1 MYTCL
6 FSKFDSHLLFSPRTA
21 YLSSMQWLRTL
32 LASTCLLAAH
42 AAGAQLVISE
52 VSAHN
57 GVTDI
62 QGDASDWIELRND
75 GAQGVE
81 LGGFTLND
89 GFGTGGAVPLPNITL
104 EASERLLILASG
116 EDRAYL
122 PENWRCPA
130 VEGDQW
136 QYVVPS
142 PPFADDWRL
151 PGFDAS
157 SWFTGA
163 GGFGY
168 GDNDDVTIVPNAD
181 CIFLRKEFEIAS
193 TEDYGY
199 LSLGIDYDDGFIA
212 FLNGL
217 EIARSSNMAGVAG
230 VAGDFSTSYLEA
242 VLYSGG
248 QPEQWIWNADE
259 FEPWLVD
266 GTNVF
271 SVQVHNFN
279 AESSDLS
286 IRPFLGLTR
295 KDGALENWSQAPAW
309 WPEFEGYIH
318 VHFQLST
325 GESVVLRNADGDV
338 VDALP
343 IHPDLEAGYSVGRL
357 EGETEDWCIFD
368 APTPGEANQGTVCY
382 TGITSTPS
390 LTIPSGWYNGELAVG
405 IAGATAG
412 YTARYTTNGD
422 LPIASSPVFPDGG
435 LIFDATTCLSVRV
448 WDDGNEEL
456 PSDVQDEVYIIDEFN
471 PDIPTFSILVNEDDL
486 WDWNNGIYVM
496 GPNASDEYPHFGANF
511 WQPWSRLARM
521 QLFDADGI
529 LQVRENMDL
538 EIHGGWSRAEP
549 QRSFRLDF
557 KSMYT
562 GNLDWPLFPD
572 KPESITFNNI
582 NLRNGGQHSWATKMQ
597 DALVNRIAMQTHIV
611 AGAWQPAHLYLN
623 GAYWG
628 LYGAREKYDEHSI
641 AFEYGTDKNEVD
653 LIGPGG
659 ALAGEDTPFF
669 THANQIQSTSTT
681 SQSFFPLF
689 SALIDV
695 ENYIDYFVLQTYIQ
709 NTDWMGIAWGLN
721 NVKVFRASPD
731 HKWEYLLYDTDAGLG
746 FFGASVYEN
755 YIENARYPNSPNVH
769 SNLFSHALDSWK
781 FRHRFINRYADLVNT
796 IFQPWAFNTQT
807 TIAVNQIQASMPHHI
822 QRWNSP
828 ASYADWLNAINNM
841 VSHNEQRVNTARN
854 HLMSS
859 FNLPEDHECTL
870 DVFPPLTGLVRI
882 NTITPGPLPWD
893 GIYFENCPIEI
904 EAIAQPGYIFEKWD
918 VNAHIE
924 SGEMDEFEKLNEVA
938 LYTNDLYR
946 ARFLPCPEDA
956 SAAIT
961 STPNGLEIS
970 TDNIPYVDSVAWF
983 LNGTWISTEQTWWPN
998 ESGDYHAVVYFDGC
1012 TEQTEV
1018 TFSESLGVFDAGY
1031 TNHTLNLWPN
1041 PTSESFQCEPLPD
1054 HGIEVFDAR
1063 GGLVA
1068 NLNAVSNRVGY
1079 SSFISTKNWP
1089 EGIYIVRSGP
1099 ISEKLIVQH

>member
-1 MYTCL
+1 
-6 FSKFDSHLLFSPRTA
+6 
-21 YLSSMQWLRTL
+21 MQWLRTL
-32 LASTCLLAAH
+32 FAVTGLLAAH

-75 GAQGVE
+75 GGQGIE

-104 EASERLLILASG
+104 DAGERLLILASG
-116 EDRAYL
+116 EDRTYL
-122 PENWRCPA
+122 PENWSCPA

-136 QYVVPS
+136 QYVVPT

-181 CIFLRKEFEIAS
+181 CIFLRKEFDVAA

-212 FLNGL
+212 FLNGI

-230 VAGDFSTSYLEA
+230 VAGDFATSYIEA

-248 QPEQWIWNADE
+248 QPEQWIWNAEE
-259 FEPWLVD
+259 FEPWLVE

-295 KDGALENWSQAPAW
+295 KDGALENWSQPPAW

-318 VHFQLST
+318 VPFQLST
-325 GESVVLRNADGDV
+325 GESVVLSNADGDV

-382 TGITSTPS
+382 TGIASPPS
-390 LTIPSGWYNGELAVG
+390 LTVPSGWYDGELAVG
-405 IAGATAG
+405 ITGATAG

-422 LPIASSPVFPDGG
+422 LPTASSPVFPDGG
-435 LIFDATTCLSVRV
+435 LVFDATTCLSVRV

-456 PSDVQDEVYIIDEFN
+456 PSDVQDEVYIIDEFD

-486 WDWNNGIYVM
+486 WDWDNGIYVM
-496 GPNASDEYPHFGANF
+496 GPNAANDYPHFGANF
-511 WQPWSRLARM
+511 WEPWSRFARM
-521 QLFDADGI
+521 QFFDAEGT
-529 LQVRENMDL
+529 LQLRENMDL

-557 KSMYT
+557 KNEYT
-562 GNLDWPLFPD
+562 GNLEWPLFPD
-572 KPESITFNNI
+572 KPESVTFNNI
-582 NLRNGGQHSWATKMQ
+582 NLRNGGQHTWATKMQ
-597 DALVNRIAMQTHIV
+597 DALINRLAMRTHVV

-623 GAYWG
+623 GEYWG

-641 AFEYGTDKNEVD
+641 AYDYNVSTDDVD
-653 LIGPGG
+653 LIGPQG
-659 ALAGEDTPFF
+659 ALAGSDDAFYTDV
-669 THANQIQSTSTT
+669 NVLQSTSTM
-681 SQSFFPLF
+681 SSSFLTVFESLF
-689 SALIDV
+689 DV
-695 ENYIDYFVLQTYIQ
+695 DNYIDYFVFETYIQ
-709 NTDWMGIAWGLN
+709 NMDWMGIAWGLN
-721 NVKVFRASPD
+721 NTKVFRPSSEGR
-731 HKWEYLLYDTDAGLG
+731 WTYLLYDTDAGFG
-746 FFGASVYEN
+746 FFGGSIYDN
-755 YIENARYPNSPNVH
+755 YIESARNPGFPSVH
-769 SNLFSHALDSWK
+769 SELFDHVLNNAP
-781 FRHRFINRYADLVNT
+781 FRRRFINRYADLVNT
-796 IFQPWAFNTQT
+796 IFQPWAFSVETN
-807 TIAVNQIQASMPHHI
+807 IAVDAIETAMPHHI
-822 QRWNSP
+822 DRWDSP
-828 ASYADWLNAINNM
+828 PSMGSWLNSINAM
-841 VSHNEQRVNTARN
+841 VTHNQNRVNTSRD
-854 HLMSS
+854 HLMQS
-859 FNLPEDHECTL
+859 FNLPNDYECTL
-870 DVFPPLTGLVRI
+870 DAVPAMAGLVRI

-893 GIYFENCPIEI
+893 GIYFENVPVEI
-904 EAIAQPGYIFEKWD
+904 EAVAQPGYLFEKWET
-918 VNAHIE
+918 NQHIA
-924 SGEMDEFEKLNEVA
+924 SGEMEQFTKLNTIPLFTDDMYQA
-938 LYTNDLYR
+938 H
-946 ARFLPCPEDA
+946 FIPCPEDA
-956 SAAIT
+956 SATIEAGDAGLSVTTSNVPYADSIT
-961 STPNGLEIS
+961 WHVDGVTVGL
-970 TDNIPYVDSVAWF
+970 
-983 LNGTWISTEQTWWPN
+983 GTGWWP
-998 ESGDYHAVVYFDGC
+998 EFSGNYSATVFFDGC
-1012 TEQTEV
+1012 SV
-1018 TFSESLGVFDAGY
+1018 TAGETYVEGLGTMAVEALEARRPTVY
-1031 TNHTLNLWPN
+1031 PN
-1041 PTSESFQCEPLPD
+1041 PAHERAFIQVQPGATVRAFSA
-1054 HGIEVFDAR
+1054 HGELLQTTTAGAD
-1063 GGLVA
+1063 GVA
-1068 NLNAVSNRVGY
+1068 ALDLR
-1079 SSFISTKNWP
+1079 NWP
-1089 EGIYIVRSGP
+1089 EGIYIMHSGP
-1099 ISEKLIVQH
+1099 IREKLIVQRDG